1 MTVRRF
7 SLIISLLFCQC
18 IYAVD
23 TDRLWLPKKYQ
34 SIKPK
39 LLQAAT
45 EAENTERCITVIA
58 GEMIVRKNSDTH
70 YYFVITCRDQS
81 ARTYNLSYSYPISGT
96 SIDLVAEQ
104 SSSLQHDKVE
114 IVVVEDSVVDEKVAL
129 QLCRNEIN
137 TSIDY
142 LDGIEIIEQDISS
155 VEKAG
160 SGFSYKIPLFAKSAL
175 GSNVLYQTHCVVSE
189 AGDAEI
195 TLTLER
201 EGAIAIC
208 RDSVRS
214 EAIIYGR
221 ISIDEDQIVPVDNNT
236 AGYRF
241 QLPFEVKNQIGTTI
255 NYSSECTVDEYGEAD
270 VVVSLVTSGA
280 LAICKDS
287 LRTETLL
294 MKSVEIDEEASQV
307 VSGNNGIFRLDI
319 PFTAKTSS
327 GHVRS
332 FRAHCEVDE
341 EGDTYIVTEV
351 DSDAVV
357 SICIDELN
365 NKTKNMKSVTIL
377 EDKVSVV
384 RDSDED
390 SYTIG
395 IPFNAKSPGGGQLK
409 YQAECKIESSGLSR
423 IKLGARLN

>member
-1 MTVRRF
+1 MTVRCF

-23 TDRLWLPKKYQ
+23 ADRLWLPKKYQ

-39 LLQAAT
+39 LLQAAN
-45 EAENTERCITVIA
+45 EAENTERCVTVIA
-58 GEMIVRKNSDTH
+58 GEMIVQKNSDTH

-81 ARTYNLSYSYPISGT
+81 ARSYNLSYSYPISGT

-104 SSSLQHDKVE
+104 LSSLTHDKVE
-114 IVVVEDSVVDEKVAL
+114 IVVVEDSVVDETIAL

-137 TSIDY
+137 TSVDY
-142 LDGIEIIEQDISS
+142 LDGIEIIERDISP
-155 VEKAG
+155 VKKQG

-175 GSNVLYQTHCVVSE
+175 GSNIRYQAHCVVSE
-189 AGDAEI
+189 AGGANVK
-195 TLTLER
+195 LTLER

-221 ISIDEDQIVPVDNNT
+221 ISIDEDQITQVDNT
-236 AGYRF
+236 AVYRF
-241 QLPFEVKNQIGTTI
+241 QLPFEVKSQIGTAI
-255 NYSSECTVDEYGEAD
+255 NYSSECSVDEHGEAN

-294 MKSVEIDEEASQV
+294 MKSVEINEEASQV
-307 VSGNNGIFRLDI
+307 ISGSNGIFRLDI
-319 PFTAKTSS
+319 PFTAKISS

-341 EGDTYIVTEV
+341 EGDTYIITEI

-357 SICIDELN
+357 SVCIDELN
-365 NKTKNMKSVTIL
+365 NKTRNMKSVTIL
-377 EDKVSVV
+377 EEKVSVV

-390 SYTIG
+390 LYTIG
-395 IPFNAKSPGGGQLK
+395 IPFNAKSPSGGQLK
-409 YQAECKIESSGLSR
+409 YQAECKIESSGRSR
-423 IKLGARLN
+423 IKLRARLN